1 MLAGAEPGAIDAI
14 YDDDCPLCRRFK
26 GAIEGW
32 GRDHLIEVVDIAEVA
47 TQHRFRHLVVNAVRQ
62 HLTVYDR
69 PGNLYHGVE
78 SLRRLTQLL
87 PVFAD

>member
-14 YDDDCPLCRRFK
+14 YDDDCPLCRRFY

-32 GRDHLIEVVDIAEVA
+32 GREHLIEVVDIAEVA
-47 TQHRFRHLVVNAVRQ
+47 TQHRFRHLDVSCQAATGGVRPA
-62 HLTVYDR
+62 R
-69 PGNLYHGVE
+69 KSRHGVE
-78 SLRRLTQLL
+78 SRRLTQLL